1 MGLGQFYR
9 SKYAWMDLSQVRP
22 FISLMEEREVSKVA
36 RSDRGFLTRYIQ
48 VRGSKTKLGLVHP
61 ETPLNRKSRKP
72 VGWVQ
77 RREQFLARH
86 LAQKHKLW
94 EPDGNPTRY
103 HLALIAWAHTPDP
116 KGVKRWIK
124 SAS

>member
-9 SKYAWMDLSQVRP
+9 SKYAWMHLSQIRP
-22 FISLMEEREVSKVA
+22 FIPLMEEKGVSEIA
-36 RSDRGFLTRYIQ
+36 RSNRGFLTRYIQ
-48 VRGSKTKLGLVHP
+48 VEGSKIKLGLVHP
-61 ETPLNRKSRKP
+61 ATPIKRRPGKS

-86 LAQKHKLW
+86 LAQKHRLW